1 MQESITYFEL
11 RGYQVFADLNE
22 VVVDGEREKLTPKE
36 MEVLL
41 VLYQNMGSTVTRHT
55 LLESVWGTRYANDLG
70 LTQAISRLRQLFK
83 DDHKRP
89 LFIRTVPKKGY
100 QLIEQSDEEQ
110 QVKKAGPAQMGQR
123 GFVVS
128 RRTLLL
134 LMLLLTILLT
144 ILFLTKDVRIRI
156 GRELAF
162 LQS

>member
-100 QLIEQSDEEQ
+100 QLMEQGDVAPEKQEGS
-110 QVKKAGPAQMGQR
+110 VKMDQR

-128 RRTLLL
+128 RRMLLL
-134 LMLLLTILLT
+134 LMLLLTNLLT